1 VIVVDKLLANGIAW
15 VLERVRDVAHGEL
28 YDESSLREELL
39 AAEMRLELGE
49 IDEDDYLEI
58 EAGLLTRMRE
68 ARAARAEH
76 EDDVAAAALQP
87 GTRYVVAAIEADTGD
102 EPDANPGPE
111 KTRKTRR
118 PAAARKKARR
128 RR

>member
-1 VIVVDKLLANGIAW
+1 MIVVDKLLANGIAW

-49 IDEDDYLEI
+49 IDEDDSREI

-68 ARAARAEH
+68 ARAGH